1 MALWEIL
8 SKKFQMIESNFRVD
22 KLANL
27 NGYYIQEVR
36 EALTVNPMNK
46 ENDKVDKEKRREEVQ
61 REMSRSHKNE
71 HSPCL

>member
-1 MALWEIL
+1 
-8 SKKFQMIESNFRVD
+8 MIESTFKVD

-36 EALTVNPMNK
+36 EALTVNPMSK

-61 REMSRSHKNE
+61 REMSRSH
-71 HSPCL
+71 

>member
-1 MALWEIL
+1 
-8 SKKFQMIESNFRVD
+8 MIESIFRVD

-27 NGYYIQEVR
+27 NGYYMQEVR
-36 EALTVNPMNK
+36 EALTVNPMSK

-71 HSPCL
+71 NGPCP

>member
-1 MALWEIL
+1 
-8 SKKFQMIESNFRVD
+8 MIESIFRFD

-27 NGYYIQEVR
+27 NRYYMQEVR
-36 EALTVNPMNK
+36 EALTVNPMSK

-71 HSPCL
+71 NGPCP

>member
-1 MALWEIL
+1 MALLGIL

-27 NGYYIQEVR
+27 YGYYIQEVR

-71 HSPCL
+71 NSPCP